1 MSGSN
6 EEEIELKRRPNM
18 RSKYSIR
25 LWIEAE
31 EQYYSRFDV
40 QRVIQKKLEQALE
53 KEDMQLLDIE
63 TIPEDIALQL
73 KL

>member
-6 EEEIELKRRPNM
+6 EEEIKLKRRPNM

-25 LWIEAE
+25 LWIEVE

-63 TIPEDIALQL
+63 TIPENIALQL

>member
-6 EEEIELKRRPNM
+6 EEEIELKRRQNM
-18 RSKYSIR
+18 RSKYSVR

-63 TIPEDIALQL
+63 TIPENIALQL

>member
-1 MSGSN
+1 MSGSS
-6 EEEIELKRRPNM
+6 EEEIELKRRSNM

>member
-1 MSGSN
+1 LSGSN
-6 EEEIELKRRPNM
+6 EEEIELKRRQNM

-40 QRVIQKKLEQALE
+40 QRIIQKKLEQALE

-63 TIPEDIALQL
+63 TIPENIALQL

>member
-6 EEEIELKRRPNM
+6 EEEIELKRRQNM

-63 TIPEDIALQL
+63 TIPENTALQL

>member
-1 MSGSN
+1 MSDSN
-6 EEEIELKRRPNM
+6 EEEIELKRRSNM

-31 EQYYSRFDV
+31 EQYYSRFDA
-40 QRVIQKKLEQALE
+40 QRIIQKKLEQALE
-53 KEDMQLLDIE
+53 KEDTQLLDIE

>member
-6 EEEIELKRRPNM
+6 EEEIELKRRQNM

-40 QRVIQKKLEQALE
+40 QRIIQKKLEQALE

>member
-6 EEEIELKRRPNM
+6 EEEIELKRRQNM

-25 LWIEAE
+25 LWIEVE

-63 TIPEDIALQL
+63 TIPENIALQL

>member
-1 MSGSN
+1 LSGSN
-6 EEEIELKRRPNM
+6 EEEIKLKRRPNM

-25 LWIEAE
+25 LWIEVE

-63 TIPEDIALQL
+63 TIPENIALQL

>member
-1 MSGSN
+1 
-6 EEEIELKRRPNM
+6 M
-18 RSKYSIR
+18 RSKYLIR

-40 QRVIQKKLEQALE
+40 QRVIQQKLEQALE
-53 KEDMQLLDIE
+53 KEDMHLLDIE
-63 TIPEDIALQL
+63 TIPENIALQL

>member
-18 RSKYSIR
+18 RSKYSVR

>member
-6 EEEIELKRRPNM
+6 EEEIELKRRQNM

-25 LWIEAE
+25 LWIEVE
-31 EQYYSRFDV
+31 EQYYSRLDV

-53 KEDMQLLDIE
+53 KEDMQLSDIE

>member
-6 EEEIELKRRPNM
+6 EEEIELKRRQNM

-25 LWIEAE
+25 LWIEVE
-31 EQYYSRFDV
+31 EQYYSRLDV

-63 TIPEDIALQL
+63 TIPENIALQL

>member
-1 MSGSN
+1 
-6 EEEIELKRRPNM
+6 M

-40 QRVIQKKLEQALE
+40 QRIIQKKLEQALE
-53 KEDMQLLDIE
+53 KEDMQLSDIE

>member
-6 EEEIELKRRPNM
+6 EEEIELKRRQNM

-40 QRVIQKKLEQALE
+40 QRIIQKKLEQALE
-53 KEDMQLLDIE
+53 KEDMQLSDIE

>member
-6 EEEIELKRRPNM
+6 EEEIELKRRSNM

-25 LWIEAE
+25 LWIEVE
-31 EQYYSRFDV
+31 EQYYSRLDV

>member
-6 EEEIELKRRPNM
+6 EEEIELKRRQNM

-40 QRVIQKKLEQALE
+40 QRIIQKKLEQALE

-63 TIPEDIALQL
+63 TIPENIALQL

>member
-6 EEEIELKRRPNM
+6 EEEIELKRRQNM

>member
-1 MSGSN
+1 
-6 EEEIELKRRPNM
+6 M
-18 RSKYSIR
+18 RSKYSVR

-40 QRVIQKKLEQALE
+40 QRVIQQKLEQALE

>member
-6 EEEIELKRRPNM
+6 EEEIELKRRSNM

-63 TIPEDIALQL
+63 TIPENIALQL

>member
-1 MSGSN
+1 
-6 EEEIELKRRPNM
+6 M

-25 LWIEAE
+25 LWIEVE

-40 QRVIQKKLEQALE
+40 QRIIQKKLEQALE
-53 KEDMQLLDIE
+53 KEDMQLSDIE

>member
-1 MSGSN
+1 
-6 EEEIELKRRPNM
+6 M

-63 TIPEDIALQL
+63 TIPENIALQL

>member
-6 EEEIELKRRPNM
+6 EGEIELKRRSNM

>member
-1 MSGSN
+1 LSGSS
-6 EEEIELKRRPNM
+6 EEEIELKRRSNM

-40 QRVIQKKLEQALE
+40 QRIIQKKLEQALE